1 MNNWHRYKRIV
12 CLSSIGRLTAG
23 GGDEGGQEERR
34 ILAGPGRRKQQR
46 VVVECGKVRDEEER
60 GAPDKGDGT
69 ALQLL
74 SASQAAERSALCPQE
89 TAFYLSFSNIKVYF

>member
-1 MNNWHRYKRIV
+1 LNNWHRYKRIV

-34 ILAGPGRRKQQR
+34 I
-46 VVVECGKVRDEEER
+46 GKVRDEEER